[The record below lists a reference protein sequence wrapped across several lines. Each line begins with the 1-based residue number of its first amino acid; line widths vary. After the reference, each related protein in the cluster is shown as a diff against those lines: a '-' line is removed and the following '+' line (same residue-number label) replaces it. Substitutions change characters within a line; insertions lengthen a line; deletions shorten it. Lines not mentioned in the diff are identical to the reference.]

1 MCFVALYFFVHRYTN
16 GKQSPERNKTEI
28 GLIHVEFRR
37 LSILCRRMSFTSLSF
52 ISKNPILFTYLK
64 DVVTEIN
71 QWFLRF
77 LPFALCTQSKLQ
89 MRYNL
94 CKYNFSHWKVKIRE
108 INPALFGINHLKIF
122 VNIVFL
128 FRIALFDRFIR
139 FDSWSLLFFFFLPT
153 QVIKALMSTWETFWL
168 PTAS

>member
-1 MCFVALYFFVHRYTN
+1 MLYTFLYTVIQMAN
-16 GKQSPERNKTEI
+16 NLLKEIKKQKSVVT
-28 GLIHVEFRR
+28 LIHAEFRR

-71 QWFLRF
+71 QWFLCF

-89 MRYNL
+89 VRYNL

-128 FRIALFDRFIR
+128 FRFI
-139 FDSWSLLFFFFLPT
+139 WSIYSIWFVIFIFLLFS
-153 QVIKALMSTWETFWL
+153 IYSGDKALMSTWETFWL

>member
-1 MCFVALYFFVHRYTN
+1 MLYTFLYTVIQMAN
-16 GKQSPERNKTEI
+16 NLLKEIKQKSVVT
-28 GLIHVEFRR
+28 LIHVEFRR